1 MGSGGRRKMASI
13 VALSAV
19 WVTYWWVRAGQDHF
33 SDGSKTLA
41 IVFTIVWTILVAGA
55 AIRTWHDRRL

>member
-1 MGSGGRRKMASI
+1 MASI